1 MNNQPKI
8 PELGTKDVKP
18 ISFSGVDGKVVI
30 VTGASRGIG
39 EAIAKL
45 YGAHG
50 MKVVCANRDPKKGQ
64 AVADEIV
71 SAGGTAVF
79 CQTDTS
85 KAESIKSMVD
95 FAVATYG
102 RLDGIVNNAGMGMG
116 GTPMHENSIEDCE
129 QIMDLN
135 ILGVFAGMKY
145 AVEAMLKSGPNGA
158 FIINIASIAGIMAQS
173 GMGLYAASKHSV
185 VALTKAAALEYAPY
199 GITVNAI
206 CPGHTYTSIYG
217 MADEGTLNTFADQV
231 PVGRMGNPMEDAA
244 LALFLASDHARF
256 ITGAIIPVDGGT
268 TAGQPNIVMWRHP
281 EILNGGDVV
290 VNSDSTIAVILE
302 TPGGKELVDK
312 FLPGF
317 TDNEQAKQAYGMTF
331 KQILTLPMTA
341 SMPQEYKDMFVAAL
355 DALGKK

>member
-1 MNNQPKI
+1 MNKQPKI
-8 PELGTKDVKP
+8 PKLGTENVKP
-18 ISFSGVDGKVVI
+18 ISFSGVEGKVVI

-45 YGAHG
+45 YGAHK
-50 MKVVCANRDPKKGQ
+50 MKVVCANRSEEKGK
-64 AVADEIV
+64 AVADEICA
-71 SAGGTAVF
+71 AGGEAVF
-79 CQTDTS
+79 FRTDTS
-85 KAESIKSMVD
+85 CPEDIKAVVD
-95 FAVATYG
+95 FAVKTYG

-116 GTPMHENSIEDCE
+116 GTPMHENSIDDCR

-135 ILGVFAGMKY
+135 VLGVFAGMKY
-145 AVEAMLKSGPNGA
+145 AVEAMFKTKSEGA
-158 FIINIASIAGIMAQS
+158 FIINIASIAGMVAQS
-173 GMGLYAASKHSV
+173 GMGLYAATKHGV
-185 VALTKAAALEYAPY
+185 VALTKTAALEYAPY

-268 TAGQPNIVMWRHP
+268 TAGQQNIVMWRHP
-281 EILNGGDVV
+281 EIINGGELSV
-290 VNSDSTIAVILE
+290 SADSTIAVILE
-302 TPGGKELVDK
+302 TPGGKDIVDR
-312 FLPGF
+312 FMPGF

-331 KQILTLPMTA
+331 KQILTLPMTDA
-341 SMPQEYKDMFVAAL
+341 MPQEYKDMFIEAL
-355 DALGKK
+355 NNLGK

>member
-1 MNNQPKI
+1 MAKRERI
-8 PELGTKDVKP
+8 PELGTTHVKP
-18 ISFSGVDGKVVI
+18 ISFSGVEGKVVI

-50 MKVVCANRDPKKGQ
+50 MKVVCANRDPVKGQ
-64 AVADEIV
+64 QVADEIV
-71 SAGGTAVF
+71 SDGGEASF
-79 CQTDTS
+79 FRTDTS
-85 KAESIKSMVD
+85 NPDDVKAVVD
-95 FAVATYG
+95 FAVSKYG
-102 RLDGIVNNAGMGMG
+102 VLHGIVNNAGIGMG
-116 GTPMHENSIEDCE
+116 GTPLHENTLEDCE
-129 QIMDLN
+129 RILKLN
-135 ILGVFAGMKY
+135 IEGVFAGMKY
-145 AVEAMLKSGPNGA
+145 AVEAMFKTKAEDP
-158 FIINIASIAGIMAQS
+158 FIINIASIAGIMPQS
-173 GMGLYAASKHSV
+173 GMGLYAATKHAV
-185 VALTKAAALEYAPY
+185 VGITKTAALEYAKY

-231 PVGRMGNPMEDAA
+231 PAGRMGSPLEDAA

-268 TAGQPNIVMWRHP
+268 CAGQMSPVMWRHP
-281 EILNGGDVV
+281 EIITGGELKVS
-290 VNSDSTIAVILE
+290 SDSTIAVILE

-317 TDNEQAKQAYGMTF
+317 TSNEQAQQAYGMTF

-341 SMPQEYKDMFVAAL
+341 GMPQEYKEAFISAL
-355 DALGKK
+355 DHLAD